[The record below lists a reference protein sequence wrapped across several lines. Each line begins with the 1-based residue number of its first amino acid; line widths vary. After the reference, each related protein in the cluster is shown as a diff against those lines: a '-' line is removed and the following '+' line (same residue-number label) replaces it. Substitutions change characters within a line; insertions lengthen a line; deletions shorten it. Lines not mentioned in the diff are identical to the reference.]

1 MITFSLKKKK
11 KAIKRSQTAAGFIFE
26 L

>member
-1 MITFSLKKKK
+1 MIIFSLKKKK